1 MITIRNF
8 QMAYGKKVILKNA
21 SIAVKKGE
29 VTLLTG
35 KSGAGKTTL
44 LNLLS
49 LNIID
54 PKANYEIAGQAV
66 AYSDKKQINEI
77 HQKYFSYVFQ
87 DYSLFSS
94 AKVKK
99 NLEIS
104 LAMGNSKYALPE
116 LLRLVQLEE

>member
-8 QMAYGKKVILKNA
+8 EMAYGKKVILKNA

-99 NLEIS
+99 SFEIS
-104 LAMGNSKYALPE
+104 LAMENSKYALPE